1 MVVGMNPSTPQ
12 PDSPRYSHAEEWANS
27 LTHGLGLL
35 LAITGLWPWLGRTVA
50 RIPAPLAQAMLAG
63 VPVPAMSASLAFF
76 DAFRS
81 ARLPADLLQAQR
93 DFFGAHTYE
102 RIDKPGKFHTLWS
115 GDRSEIEA

>member
-1 MVVGMNPSTPQ
+1 MAPYFETALNGAQVAWRRVV
-12 PDSPRYSHAEEWANS
+12 
-27 LTHGLGLL
+27 
-35 LAITGLWPWLGRTVA
+35 
-50 RIPAPLAQAMLAG
+50 AQAMLAG

-102 RIDKPGKFHTLWS
+102 RLDRPAGQSFHTVWPEVQ
-115 GDRSEIEA
+115 G